1 MVNCLVAH
9 REVGK
14 QFVNTIYLLL
24 LNVLCNSCKAEV
36 LSHLK
41 KLLFFKLNTF
51 IFIEHVLLSAV

>member
-24 LNVLCNSCKAEV
+24 LNVLCNSCKADYP
-36 LSHLK
+36 K
-41 KLLFFKLNTF
+41 PAAG
-51 IFIEHVLLSAV
+51 VLLAAPGKDFL